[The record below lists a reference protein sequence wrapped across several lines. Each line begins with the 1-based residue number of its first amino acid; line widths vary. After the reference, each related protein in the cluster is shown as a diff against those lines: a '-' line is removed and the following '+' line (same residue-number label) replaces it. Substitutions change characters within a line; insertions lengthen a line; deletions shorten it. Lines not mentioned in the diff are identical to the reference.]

1 MTAAPQTN
9 VMKSPRSYQS
19 NPHLR
24 QSHDIPLA
32 KSSHINR
39 GMWASSGSGGRA
51 DWPMSLL
58 GQTEKKSVRA
68 YVFRFA
74 LELGHC
80 TKQSACLKGAMN
92 GLMQCS
98 KQRHSITSSAT
109 GSRFDGPPRCS

>member
-58 GQTEKKSVRA
+58 GQIEKNSLRA
-68 YVFRFA
+68 NVFRVTP
-74 LELGHC
+74 ESGHC
-80 TKQSACLKGAMN
+80 SMQSACLKGAI
-92 GLMQCS
+92 
-98 KQRHSITSSAT
+98 KRHEPTGVAT
-109 GSRFDGPPRCS
+109 V